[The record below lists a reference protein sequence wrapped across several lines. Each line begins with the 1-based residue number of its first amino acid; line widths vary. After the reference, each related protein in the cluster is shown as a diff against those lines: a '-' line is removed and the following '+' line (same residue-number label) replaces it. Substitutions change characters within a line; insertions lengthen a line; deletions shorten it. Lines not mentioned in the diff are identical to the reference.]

1 MNQANTKSFSLDQYI
16 GMKVKQAR
24 LESGLKIADVAQLSG
39 ISQGMVSKIENA
51 QVATSLDTLQRL
63 CSAIGLPLS
72 KLFNDFDKPD
82 SNAHFTKAGEGL
94 EVVGRGTQKGHKYQ
108 LLAYQRGGKR
118 SVEPFLVTMDDLSE
132 VFPTFSHPGEEF
144 IYLVE
149 GKLIY
154 HHGNSEYKMG
164 PGDSLVF
171 DGNIPHGPGKLLKV
185 PIKLISV
192 IHYNEGD

>member
-1 MNQANTKSFSLDQYI
+1 MTEKSFGLEQYI

-24 LESGLKIADVAQLSG
+24 LDSGLKIADVAKLSE

-51 QVATSLDTLQRL
+51 QVATSLETLQRL
-63 CSAIGLPLS
+63 CSAIGLSLS
-72 KLFNDFDKPD
+72 QLFNDFDKPE
-82 SNAHFTKAGEGL
+82 SNAHFTKAGQGL

-108 LLAYQRGGKR
+108 LLAYQRGGR
-118 SVEPFLVTMDDLSE
+118 RTVEPFLVTMDDLSE
-132 VFPTFSHPGEEF
+132 TFPTFAHPGEEF

-154 HHGNSEYKMG
+154 QHGNTEYEMSA
-164 PGDSLVF
+164 GDSLVF
-171 DGNIPHGPGKLLKV
+171 DGNIPHGPGKLLEV

-192 IHYNEGD
+192 IHYNDE

>member
-1 MNQANTKSFSLDQYI
+1 MNKLNNKTFGLEQYI

-24 LESGLKIADVAQLSG
+24 QESGLKIADVAQLSE

-63 CSAIGLPLS
+63 CNAIGLPFS
-72 KLFNDFDKPD
+72 QLFQEYDKPD
-82 SNAHFTKAGEGL
+82 SNAHFTKSGQGL
-94 EVVGRGTQKGHKYQ
+94 EVVGRGTQKGHKYH
-108 LLAYQRGGKR
+108 LLAYQRGGR
-118 SVEPFLVTMDDLSE
+118 RNVEPFIITMDDLAE
-132 VFPTFSHPGEEF
+132 VFPTFAHPGEEF

-149 GKLIY
+149 GKLLY
-154 HHGNSEYKMG
+154 QHGNSEYEME

-171 DGNIPHGPGKLLKV
+171 DGNIPHGPLKLLEV

-192 IHYNEGD
+192 IHYNEQ